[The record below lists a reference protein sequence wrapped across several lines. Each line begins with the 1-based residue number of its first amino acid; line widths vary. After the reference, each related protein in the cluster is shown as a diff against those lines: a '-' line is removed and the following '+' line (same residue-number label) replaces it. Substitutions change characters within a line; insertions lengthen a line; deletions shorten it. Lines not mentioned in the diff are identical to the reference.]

1 MFQAGSIITTR
12 IVMILATVIIS
23 ASGGYSV
30 VWPCA
35 KIESA
40 LSHSSMLISDYPACI
55 AYANGTDPNGLAVVL
70 ANLDGETGVNAGAA
84 LNMSFGMALWLSV
97 VLHAIGIEVY
107 VSGRDNRLSVINITD
122 RSSFTS
128 RRRRRNAY
136 DKSATSD
143 NSKLACATQALLV

>member
-23 ASGGYSV
+23 ASGGYSA
-30 VWPCA
+30 VWPCP

-40 LSHSSMLISDYPACI
+40 LPHPSMLISDYPTCT

-70 ANLDGETGVNAGAA
+70 ANLTGETGVNAGAA
-84 LNMSFGMALWLSV
+84 LNLSFGMALWLSV

-107 VSGRDNRLSVINITD
+107 VSGRDNSQLPVVNMAN
-122 RSSFTS
+122 RSSSTS
-128 RRRRRNAY
+128 RRRKR
-136 DKSATSD
+136 T
-143 NSKLACATQALLV
+143 V